1 MWRWRGDSA
10 ELSLD
15 IIFSPDKNSK
25 YFSESHAGV
34 PASVPALARLNS
46 ANKLFFLVR
55 AGEYIFC
62 CIF

>member
-10 ELSLD
+10 ELNLD

-25 YFSESHAGV
+25 YFSKSHAG
-34 PASVPALARLNS
+34 VPALARLNS
-46 ANKLFFLVR
+46 ANKVFFCVR

-62 CIF
+62 